1 MKLFHTGDVPER
13 EHIESQIPNTASSR
27 YGHEQCPGDEPER
40 HEYLE
45 HKTHEANEKV
55 GIRAVDVED
64 GNFGFTQYGGKPAD
78 YMCG

>member
-1 MKLFHTGDVPER
+1 MFPTVNMLSPRFPTPPVADEDF
-13 EHIESQIPNTASSR
+13 
-27 YGHEQCPGDEPER
+27 PGTEPER

-55 GIRAVDVED
+55 GIGTVDVED
-64 GNFGFTQYGGKPAD
+64 CNLRFAAYGGRPAD